1 MKKLLSQ
8 TWFTVLLI
16 LGLSALAL
24 GLALYDSFDTVL
36 ETLTNI
42 NPLILIIFA
51 IWGLVPFVLQG
62 FILSMMAKHLSPS
75 YRFHQGFINALVG
88 GFMSGVTPSSTGG
101 QVAQSY
107 TFKKQGLKSSQG
119 AGLIWL
125 DYFLYTISL
134 VVLASLL
141 FLTNVSE
148 FAHSSIT
155 LVFGLGLLVNILIIV
170 FLGLMVFYPKLY
182 RRLMTAL
189 INFSE
194 KIKLVKQKGKI
205 VDAWHKI
212 LDHFYEAQSVI
223 TENRSLL
230 GKIFGLNLARLV
242 VYFSTPLIIGFL
254 LRIELHWNQVIHLIA
269 LASFVSIAN
278 TFVPLPGAAGATE
291 SLFVLTF
298 STVIGKASAAS
309 IMILW
314 RFFSFYQILLIGGI
328 LFFKVRHQS
337 DKEKQDE
344 ESTYY

>member
-1 MKKLLSQ
+1 MKKLFSQ

-16 LGLSALAL
+16 LSLSAMAL
-24 GLALYDSFDTVL
+24 GLALYDSFDTVI

-42 NPLILIIFA
+42 NPFMFILFA
-51 IWGLVPFVLQG
+51 IWGLVPFMLQG
-62 FILSMMAKHLSPS
+62 YILSMMAKHLSPS
-75 YRFHQGFINALVG
+75 YRFHEGFINALVG

-101 QVAQSY
+101 QVAQTY

-125 DYFLYTISL
+125 DYFLYSICL
-134 VVLASLL
+134 VVLALLL

-155 LVFGLGLLVNILIIV
+155 FVFGLGLTINILIIV

-182 RRLMTAL
+182 RKLMRLILT
-189 INFSE
+189 FSE

-205 VDAWHKI
+205 VEAWYKI

-230 GKIFGLNLARLV
+230 GKIFALNFLRLLIS
-242 VYFSTPLIIGFL
+242 FATPLVIGLFL
-254 LRIELHWNQVIHLIA
+254 RLEIHWDQVIHLIA
-269 LASFVSIAN
+269 LTSFVSIAN

>member
-1 MKKLLSQ
+1 MKKLFSQ

-16 LGLSALAL
+16 LGLSGLAL
-24 GLALYDSFDTVL
+24 GLALYDSFDTVI

-42 NPLILIIFA
+42 NPFILIILA
-51 IWGLVPFVLQG
+51 IWGLVPFMLQG
-62 FILSMMAKHLSPS
+62 YILMRMAKHLYPS
-75 YRFHQGFINALVG
+75 YRFHEGFINALVG

-101 QVAQSY
+101 QVAQTY

-155 LVFGLGLLVNILIIV
+155 LVFGLGLAINILIIV
-170 FLGLMVFYPKLY
+170 FLGLMVFYPSLY
-182 RRLMTAL
+182 RKLMTWL
-189 INFSE
+189 IHFSE

-205 VDAWHKI
+205 VEGWHKI

-230 GKIFGLNLARLV
+230 GKLFGLNMARLL
-242 VYFSTPLIIGFL
+242 VYFATPLIIGLFL
-254 LRIELHWNQVIHLIA
+254 RLEIHWDQVVHLIA

-337 DKEKQDE
+337 DKEIQDE

>member
-1 MKKLLSQ
+1 M
-8 TWFTVLLI
+8 
-16 LGLSALAL
+16 AL
-24 GLALYDSFDTVL
+24 GLALYDSFDTVI

-42 NPLILIIFA
+42 NPFMFILFA
-51 IWGLVPFVLQG
+51 IWGLVPFMLQG
-62 FILSMMAKHLSPS
+62 YILSMMAKHLSPS
-75 YRFHQGFINALVG
+75 YRFHEGFINALVG

-101 QVAQSY
+101 QVAQTY

-125 DYFLYTISL
+125 DYFLYSICL
-134 VVLASLL
+134 VVLALLL

-155 LVFGLGLLVNILIIV
+155 FVFGLGLTINILIIV

-182 RRLMTAL
+182 RKLMRLILT
-189 INFSE
+189 FSE

-205 VDAWHKI
+205 VEAWYKI

-230 GKIFGLNLARLV
+230 GKIFALNFLRLLIS
-242 VYFSTPLIIGFL
+242 FATPLVIGLFL
-254 LRIELHWNQVIHLIA
+254 RLEIHWDQVIHLIA
-269 LASFVSIAN
+269 LTSFVSIAN

>member
-1 MKKLLSQ
+1 MKKLFSQ

-16 LGLSALAL
+16 LSLSAMAL
-24 GLALYDSFDTVL
+24 GLALYDSFDTVI

-42 NPLILIIFA
+42 NPFIFILFA
-51 IWGLVPFVLQG
+51 IWGLVPFMLQG
-62 FILSMMAKHLSPS
+62 YILSMMAKHLSPS
-75 YRFHQGFINALVG
+75 YRFHEGFINALVG

-101 QVAQSY
+101 QVAQTY

-125 DYFLYTISL
+125 DYFLYSICL
-134 VVLASLL
+134 VVLALLL

-155 LVFGLGLLVNILIIV
+155 FVFGLGLTINILIIV

-182 RRLMTAL
+182 RKLMRLILT
-189 INFSE
+189 FSE

-205 VDAWHKI
+205 VEAWYKI

-230 GKIFGLNLARLV
+230 GKIFALNFLRLLIS
-242 VYFSTPLIIGFL
+242 FATPLVIGLFL
-254 LRIELHWNQVIHLIA
+254 RLEIHWDQVIHLIA
-269 LASFVSIAN
+269 LTSFVSIAN

>member
-1 MKKLLSQ
+1 MKKLFSQ

-16 LGLSALAL
+16 LSLSAMAL
-24 GLALYDSFDTVL
+24 GLALYDSFDTVI

-42 NPLILIIFA
+42 NPFMFILFA
-51 IWGLVPFVLQG
+51 IWGLVPFMLQG
-62 FILSMMAKHLSPS
+62 YILSMMAKHLSPS
-75 YRFHQGFINALVG
+75 YRFHEGFINALVG

-101 QVAQSY
+101 QVAQTY

-125 DYFLYTISL
+125 DYFLYSICL
-134 VVLASLL
+134 VVLALLL

-155 LVFGLGLLVNILIIV
+155 FVFGLGLTINILIIV

-182 RRLMTAL
+182 RKLMRLILT
-189 INFSE
+189 FSE

-205 VDAWHKI
+205 VEAWYKI

-230 GKIFGLNLARLV
+230 GKIFALNFLRLLIS
-242 VYFSTPLIIGFL
+242 FATPLIIGLFL
-254 LRIELHWNQVIHLIA
+254 RLEIHWDQVIHLIA
-269 LASFVSIAN
+269 LTSFVSIAN

>member
-1 MKKLLSQ
+1 MKKLFSK
-8 TWFTVLLI
+8 TWFTVLVI

-24 GLALYDSFDTVL
+24 GLALYDSFDTVI

-42 NPLILIIFA
+42 NPFILIIFA
-51 IWGLVPFVLQG
+51 IWGLIPFMLQG
-62 FILSMMAKHLSPS
+62 LILSLMAKHLLPS
-75 YRFHQGFINALVG
+75 YRFKEGFINALVG

-101 QVAQSY
+101 QVAQTY
-107 TFKKQGLKSSQG
+107 TFRKQGLKSSQG

-134 VVLASLL
+134 VTLALLL

-155 LVFGLGLLVNILIIV
+155 LIFGLGLIINILIIV
-170 FLGLMVFYPKLY
+170 FLGLMVFYPSVY
-182 RRLMTAL
+182 RKLMTAL
-189 INFSE
+189 IAFSE

-205 VDAWHKI
+205 VEGWHKI

-223 TENRSLL
+223 TENRSML
-230 GKIFGLNLARLV
+230 GKILGLNIVRLL
-242 VYFSTPLIIGFL
+242 VYFATPLIIGLFL
-254 LRIELHWNQVIHLIA
+254 QVEIHWNQVVHLVA

-298 STVIGKASAAS
+298 STVLGKASAAS

-328 LFFKVRHQS
+328 LFFKVRHQL

>member
-1 MKKLLSQ
+1 MKKLFSQ

-24 GLALYDSFDTVL
+24 GLALYDSLDTVV

-42 NPLILIIFA
+42 NPFIFIIFA
-51 IWGLVPFVLQG
+51 IWGLVPFMLQG
-62 FILSMMAKHLSPS
+62 LILSLMAKHLQPS
-75 YRFHQGFINALVG
+75 YRFHEGFINALVG

-101 QVAQSY
+101 QFAQTY

-141 FLTNVSE
+141 FLTNVSV

-155 LVFGLGLLVNILIIV
+155 VIFGLGLSVNILIIV
-170 FLGLMVFYPKLY
+170 FLGLMVFYPKIY
-182 RRLMTAL
+182 RRLMTA
-189 INFSE
+189 IIVFSE

-205 VDAWHKI
+205 VAAWQKI

-223 TENRSLL
+223 TENRSML
-230 GKIFGLNLARLV
+230 GKILALNIVRLL
-242 VYFSTPLIIGFL
+242 VYFATPLVIGLFL
-254 LRIELHWNQVIHLIA
+254 QLEIHWNQVIHLIA

-298 STVIGKASAAS
+298 STVLGKSSAAS

-328 LFFKVRHQS
+328 LFFKVRHQL
-337 DKEKQDE
+337 DREKQDE

>member
-1 MKKLLSQ
+1 MKKLFSQ

-24 GLALYDSFDTVL
+24 GLALYDSFDTVI

>member
-1 MKKLLSQ
+1 
-8 TWFTVLLI
+8 
-16 LGLSALAL
+16 
-24 GLALYDSFDTVL
+24 
-36 ETLTNI
+36 
-42 NPLILIIFA
+42 
-51 IWGLVPFVLQG
+51 
-62 FILSMMAKHLSPS
+62 
-75 YRFHQGFINALVG
+75 
-88 GFMSGVTPSSTGG
+88 
-101 QVAQSY
+101 
-107 TFKKQGLKSSQG
+107 
-119 AGLIWL
+119 
-125 DYFLYTISL
+125 
-134 VVLASLL
+134 
-141 FLTNVSE
+141 
-148 FAHSSIT
+148 
-155 LVFGLGLLVNILIIV
+155 
-170 FLGLMVFYPKLY
+170 
-182 RRLMTAL
+182 
-189 INFSE
+189 
-194 KIKLVKQKGKI
+194 
-205 VDAWHKI
+205 
-212 LDHFYEAQSVI
+212 
-223 TENRSLL
+223 L

>member
-242 VYFSTPLIIGFL
+242 VYFSTPLIIGFF